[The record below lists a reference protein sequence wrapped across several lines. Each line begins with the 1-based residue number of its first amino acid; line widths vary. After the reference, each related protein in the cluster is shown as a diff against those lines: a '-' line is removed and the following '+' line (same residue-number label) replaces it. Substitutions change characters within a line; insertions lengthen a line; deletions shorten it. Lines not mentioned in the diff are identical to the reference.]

1 MLDYASNIQ
10 RKLSFFFLFK
20 SAICQLGALC
30 LFTFVQYYDMV
41 VISRDAVLG
50 SLV

>member
-1 MLDYASNIQ
+1 MLVTYKENY
-10 RKLSFFFLFK
+10 RFFSFK